1 MNYENYRRAM
11 DGQTLSDE
19 KKAALSAYA
28 AAPPLRGNHR
38 FARLRRRK
46 IATLTS
52 LAACFTV
59 ICIAGAP
66 LLMAAT
72 LRCGSAAP
80 ESSIPTDGSSDHFL
94 YAEGLLDAENDC
106 SYSTTLAA
114 TGALPATEALPTHT
128 ASADV
133 NGAYRTIYGLI
144 QPGLGTTSEQSQTTA
159 PESPRPSV
167 NTRDFSADVGT
178 EHNVVSTR
186 DAHGRTGTIVFGRD
200 VRVIALFSVENCL
213 AVCAETGSEVT
224 AFIYDVTDATS
235 PALLGSFG
243 VSGMLT
249 DVTCTGSV
257 VTITTEFTPT
267 SADVD
272 DIEAFI
278 PSIILNS
285 ESRPVSPEDISVT
298 YTGSGECTC
307 YVVTSLDLSQNLDLI
322 SIKAEF
328 AEK

>member
-1 MNYENYRRAM
+1 MNCENYRRAM

-28 AAPPLRGNHR
+28 AAPPVRGNHR

-46 IATLTS
+46 IATFAS

-59 ICIAGAP
+59 ICLAGAP

-72 LRCGSAAP
+72 MRCGSAAP
-80 ESSIPTDGSSDHFL
+80 ETTITADGFRDDHFL
-94 YAEGLLDAENDC
+94 QFGDLFDAEQDSAN
-106 SYSTTLAA
+106 SA
-114 TGALPATEALPTHT
+114 TMAATEARPEGTHVMEPD
-128 ASADV
+128 S
-133 NGAYRTIYGLI
+133 AYRTIYGLI
-144 QPGLGTTSEQSQTTA
+144 QPGLGVITEKSQTTSSEA
-159 PESPRPSV
+159 PRPSI
-167 NTRDFSADVGT
+167 NTRVFSADVGT
-178 EHNVVSTR
+178 EHNIVRTR
-186 DAHGRTGTIVFGRD
+186 DSYGRTGTIVFGHD
-200 VRVIALFSVENCL
+200 VRVIALFSAENCL
-213 AVCAETGSEVT
+213 AVCAETESEVT

-257 VTITTEFTPT
+257 VTIITEFTPT
-267 SADVD
+267 FADVD

-285 ESRPVSPEDISVT
+285 ERRPISPEDITVT

-307 YVVTSLDLSQNLDLI
+307 YVVTGLDLGQNLDII
-322 SIKAEF
+322 SIRAEF
-328 AEK
+328 TEK